1 VGQIGLEKSDGQAGE
16 FVHTAGK
23 WYGDAEVGKGIQTS
37 QDYRFYAISAEM
49 PQVAS
54 NKGKTL
60 VLQYSIK
67 FEQKIDCGGGYIK
80 LLPSGTDQ
88 KNFGGDSPYYIMFGP
103 DVCGTSTRRIHLIF
117 NYKDKN
123 LLWKKDV
130 KCETDQLTHLYTL
143 ILNSDNTY
151 EVQLDQ
157 KKVGDGSLEDD
168 WDFLAPKETKDPNA
182 KKPANWVDDK
192 EIPDPADKKPEGW
205 DDIPAQ
211 ISDPDAKKPDDWDEE
226 EDGKWSS
233 PLMDNPEYKGE
244 WKAKRIPNPE
254 YKGEWVHPMIP
265 NPDYKPDPNLYLYE
279 KIKFVGFELW
289 QVKSGSIFDNIIVTS
304 SLEEANKFADE
315 TWKKTKDAEKE
326 AFDKQEEERKT
337 KEEQERKQQEEE
349 RKKKDAEIKK
359 QEDEDDDDDDDDS
372 GKKEPSKKDEL

>member
-1 VGQIGLEKSDGQAGE
+1 L
-16 FVHTAGK
+16 
-23 WYGDAEVGKGIQTS
+23 
-37 QDYRFYAISAEM
+37 
-49 PQVAS
+49 
-54 NKGKTL
+54 NK
-60 VLQYSIK
+60 
-67 FEQKIDCGGGYIK
+67 KIDCGGGYIK

-88 KNFGGDSPYYIMFGP
+88 KTFGGDSPYYIMFGP

-182 KKPANWVDDK
+182 KKPADWVDDK